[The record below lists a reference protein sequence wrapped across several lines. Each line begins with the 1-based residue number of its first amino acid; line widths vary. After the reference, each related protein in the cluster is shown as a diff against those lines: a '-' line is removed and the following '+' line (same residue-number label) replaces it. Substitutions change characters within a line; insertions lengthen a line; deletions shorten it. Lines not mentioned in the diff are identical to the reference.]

1 MKKILL
7 ACLSMLFVVM
17 TFAQS
22 KKISV
27 QNDRTSNKIM
37 NTTNFA
43 PTIVPL
49 SAAAVAAPQQLWSD
63 DFSDSANWVI
73 DHDTTACALDWQI
86 GTPTCLGS
94 YQISDILSTTASN
107 GYAMIDSDFYGGSTG
122 GQEME
127 DCWLTTKYPIDLNG
141 YPDVI
146 VQFEAQYR
154 SFDNEKAFVVIGIG
168 DGQGN
173 VTWPDLDASSGTT
186 NGTPAVLPNN
196 VFEAFPDYGYGDQTD
211 NPELITVNITPALAG
226 LSSTE
231 LADLYLR
238 FHWTGTWGYAWFID
252 DVSISVTPDNK
263 IKTKDVVVGGYWID
277 FANYPAGP
285 LNDIVGLDYS
295 VTPLS
300 QLANHP
306 FSIEAIVKNEGL
318 SEQHIDLSYN
328 VTGAAVASG
337 NSGICILTSQEDS
350 ALITT
355 PFSPSVIG
363 NYSID
368 VMTVADSAGYGSTYT
383 YTDTVT
389 KLVEVS
395 EYIYGKDLGVGNAN
409 TSGSILGGPG
419 DQWHYTTRY
428 EMYANELLYSV
439 RAYISGESVPGA
451 VIRAIVYEV
460 DTTVANDV
468 SLYVQSD
475 NYTITAQDLGSWIN
489 IPITDD
495 FFNPV
500 SLFSSYAYEVGL
512 KGFQSSVDSSFV
524 GTSGESIYNGEHSL
538 YDEFGLNPNTNGTPG
553 TPTWYY
559 TTRTPMIRLNFD
571 PASATVTPPAGLE
584 DLKSNISIYPN
595 PSNGIFIIELDIE
608 TKYDVS
614 IYNVLG
620 QNVYTT
626 STNSMITQVD
636 LSAFGKGV
644 YTVEIKSSSSI
655 LTEKI
660 IFE

>member
-1 MKKILL
+1 
-7 ACLSMLFVVM
+7 MLFVVL

-43 PTIVPL
+43 PTILPL
-49 SAAAVAAPQQLWSD
+49 AAAAVAAPQQLWSD

-73 DHDTTACALDWQI
+73 DHDITACALDWQI
-86 GTPTCLGS
+86 GTPTCQGS

-107 GYAMIDSDFYGGSTG
+107 GYAMIDSDFYGGATG
-122 GQEME
+122 GSEME

-154 SFDNEKAFVVIGIG
+154 SFNNEKAFVVIGIG

-196 VFEAFPDYGYGDQTD
+196 VFEAFPDYGSGDQTD
-211 NPELITVNITPALAG
+211 NPELITVNITPALDG

-263 IKTKDVVVGGYWID
+263 IKTKDVVVGGYWVD
-277 FANYPAGP
+277 FANYSAGP

-300 QLANHP
+300 QIANHP
-306 FSIEAIVKNEGL
+306 FAIEAIVKNEGL
-318 SEQHIDLSYN
+318 SEQHIELSYN

-350 ALITT
+350 ALTT
-355 PFSPSVIG
+355 TLFSPSVIG

-368 VMTVADSAGYGSTYT
+368 VMTVADSAGYGSTLT

-395 EYIYGKDLGVGNAN
+395 EYIYGKDLGIANAN

-451 VIRAIVYEV
+451 VIKAIVYEV
-460 DTTVANDV
+460 DTTAANDV

-475 NYTITAQDLGSWIN
+475 NYTITAQDLDSWIN
-489 IPITDD
+489 IPITDA

-500 SLFSSYAYEVGL
+500 SLFSTYAYDVGL
-512 KGFQSSVDSSFV
+512 KGFQSSADSSFV
-524 GTSGESIYNGEHSL
+524 GTSGESLYNGEHSL
-538 YDEFGLNPNTNGTPG
+538 FDEFGLNPNTNGTPG

-559 TTRTPMIRLNFD
+559 STRTPMIRLNFD

-595 PSNGIFIIELDIE
+595 PSNGVFVIELDID
-608 TKYDVS
+608 TKYDVN

-620 QNVYTT
+620 QTVYTT

-636 LSAFGKGV
+636 LSSLDKGV
-644 YTVEIKSSSSI
+644 YTIEIGGLKAVYKEKVVVE
-655 LTEKI
+655 
-660 IFE
+660 

>member
-7 ACLSMLFVVM
+7 ACLSMLFVVL

-43 PTIVPL
+43 PTILPL
-49 SAAAVAAPQQLWSD
+49 AAAAVAAPQQLWSD

-73 DHDTTACALDWQI
+73 DHDITACALDWQI
-86 GTPTCLGS
+86 GTPTCQGS

-107 GYAMIDSDFYGGSTG
+107 GYAMIDSDFYGGATG
-122 GQEME
+122 GSEME

-154 SFDNEKAFVVIGIG
+154 SFNNEKAFVVIGIG

-196 VFEAFPDYGYGDQTD
+196 VFEAFPDYGSGDQTD
-211 NPELITVNITPALAG
+211 NPELITVNITPALDG

-263 IKTKDVVVGGYWID
+263 IKTKDVVVGGYWVD
-277 FANYPAGP
+277 FANYSAGP

-300 QLANHP
+300 QIANHP
-306 FSIEAIVKNEGL
+306 FAIEAIVKNEGL
-318 SEQHIDLSYN
+318 SEQHIELSYN

-350 ALITT
+350 ALTT
-355 PFSPSVIG
+355 TLFSPSVIG

-368 VMTVADSAGYGSTYT
+368 VMTVADSAGYGSTLT

-395 EYIYGKDLGVGNAN
+395 EYIYGKDLGIANAN

-451 VIRAIVYEV
+451 VIKAIVYEV
-460 DTTVANDV
+460 DTTAANDV

-475 NYTITAQDLGSWIN
+475 NYTITAQDLDSWIN
-489 IPITDD
+489 IPITDA

-500 SLFSSYAYEVGL
+500 SLFSTYAYDVGL
-512 KGFQSSVDSSFV
+512 KGFQSSADSSFV
-524 GTSGESIYNGEHSL
+524 GTSGESLYNGEHSL
-538 YDEFGLNPNTNGTPG
+538 FDEFGLNPNTNGTPG

-559 TTRTPMIRLNFD
+559 STRTPMIRLNFD

-595 PSNGIFIIELDIE
+595 PSNGVFVIELDID
-608 TKYDVS
+608 TKYDVN

-620 QNVYTT
+620 QTVYTT

-636 LSAFGKGV
+636 LSSLDKGV
-644 YTVEIKSSSSI
+644 YTIEIGGLKAVYKEKVVVE
-655 LTEKI
+655 
-660 IFE
+660 